1 MKLPSAT
8 NKDEDGDSNDEIDE
22 GDRDAAIFVTDSN
35 EAKFFNRVATA
46 DHSHRKMKMISTEAE
61 YFPVGIKSYTST
73 VQGLSTAHSNRS
85 GYLPMFLNGQ
95 TWIKNAQK
103 MIKTDQST
111 FESHLEET
119 KMDSLHGD
127 PSLLRRNVMKALG
140 ADTES
145 SFRLRSVQSVKGLN
159 SIDEGSNKHAV
170 KPSRPHTTFMKSNI
184 KSGRSLKAKE
194 KAQAQTQK
202 EANKYKIPEPGDLF
216 GDSDDENN
224 SEFENV
230 LEMKSNLQKEKSAK

>member
-1 MKLPSAT
+1 VKLPSAT
-8 NKDEDGDSNDEIDE
+8 NNNQDADGDSNDEIDE
-22 GDRDAAIFVTDSN
+22 GDRDAAIFVTDN
-35 EAKFFNRVATA
+35 TDAKLFNRTATA
-46 DHSHRKMKMISTEAE
+46 GQSHRKMKMISTEPE

-85 GYLPMFLNGQ
+85 GHLPLFLNGQ

-103 MIKTDQST
+103 IIKTDQST

-127 PSLLRRNVMKALG
+127 PSLLRKNVMKALG

-159 SIDEGSNKHAV
+159 SIDEGTNKQAA
-170 KPSRPHTTFMKSNI
+170 KPSRPQTTFMKSNI

-194 KAQAQTQK
+194 KAGQK
-202 EANKYKIPEPGDLF
+202 DANKYKIPEPGNLF
-216 GDSDDENN
+216 DDSDDSNR
-224 SEFENV
+224 EFEDV
-230 LEMKSNLQKEKSAK
+230 LEMKSTLQKAKSAK